1 YKNQRNCMVRALT
14 KYLPDAKY
22 VLPQGGMFIWLQMPA
37 NTNTNKLVEQTM
49 KSGVAFV
56 PGKSFFTTNT
66 GENFIRINFS
76 NACQSDIE
84 KGIKI
89 IANELSR

>member
-1 YKNQRNCMVRALT
+1 MVRAL
-14 KYLPDAKY
+14 KMYLPQAKY
-22 VLPQGGMFIWLQMPA
+22 ILPQGGMFIWLQMPVNI
-37 NTNTNKLVEQTM
+37 NTDKLVEQTM

-66 GENFIRINFS
+66 GENFVRMNFS
-76 NACQSDIE
+76 NACQSEIE

-89 IANELSR
+89 IADVLTR